1 MSDSDCD
8 ATVYEGSDVEPESVP
23 PVPVASVI
31 VKDAKSKKVNPAV
44 HWDWVVNNY
53 PEDFEKYVPLFQ
65 KSGVSYV
72 FQQETGESGTP
83 HLQGYM
89 KFPEKVRPLS
99 VFPKEVLPAS
109 WRVCRNKKN
118 LIRYCSMEFN
128 DDGSRKRDEGCQ
140 VYANMAYPKPLKLIE
155 PTFDWQLE
163 IMDLIRSPPDDRTI
177 HWYWSA
183 EGGVGKTQFC
193 KYLHAR
199 HGAAVLNGK
208 SSDVRNGVVAY
219 VKRLG
224 TTPELCVMNI
234 PRCYGGQYVSYE
246 AFENIKDMFFYSG
259 KYEGG
264 EICGNSP
271 HLFIFANHPPD
282 LEKMSADRWRI
293 VEIS

>member
-1 MSDSDCD
+1 MSDSD
-8 ATVYEGSDVEPESVP
+8 TVVSPQNVP
-23 PVPVASVI
+23 SVPVASVI
-31 VKDAKSKKVNPAV
+31 VKDAKPKINPAV
-44 HWDWVVNNY
+44 HWDFVVNNY
-53 PEDFEKYVPLFQ
+53 PDDFEKYVPLFQ

-89 KFPEKVRPLS
+89 KFPKKTRPLS
-99 VFPKEVLPAS
+99 VFDKDTLPAS
-109 WRVCRNKKN
+109 WRVVRN
-118 LIRYCSMEFN
+118 ISDCIAYCS
-128 DDGSRKRDEGCQ
+128 DPDKRDPGCQ
-140 VYANMAYPKPLKLIE
+140 VFANMAYPKPLRLIE

-163 IMDLIRSPPDDRTI
+163 IMGLLTSPPDDRTI
-177 HWYWSA
+177 HWYWSS

-208 SSDVRNGVVAY
+208 SGDVRNGVVAY
-219 VKRLG
+219 VKRVG
-224 TTPELCVMNI
+224 CTPELCVMNI

-264 EICGNSP
+264 EVCGNSP